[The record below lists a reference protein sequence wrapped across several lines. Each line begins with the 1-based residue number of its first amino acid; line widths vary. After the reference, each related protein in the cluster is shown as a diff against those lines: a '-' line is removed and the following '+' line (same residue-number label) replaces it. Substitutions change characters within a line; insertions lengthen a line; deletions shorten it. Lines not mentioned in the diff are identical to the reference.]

1 MADYF
6 SKAIL
11 IQMSSESCSP
21 EESLKYI
28 TSILPQLE
36 KHIQNSPTRP
46 LVCTSEDVL
55 LIKVVHNALRCS
67 SHRELS
73 VQLLSTFKDSST
85 TDFLIRLLHMSP
97 ETEKNEVME
106 ACVELLEHLHSCMP
120 SFILQLQGLIFTLEK
135 TVEKTPKLSRLTRRI
150 LSVKEAVKR
159 SIEFTQKRKTITTEH
174 VDKRKPPENF
184 RNLPIFPRREDIF
197 PEQRP
202 FLRKIIKDGKYE
214 DLERYLDVQFR
225 LFREDCIA
233 QLRSG
238 VQEYIQERTAGNYN
252 IRRLESARIYH
263 NVRILFRETSLDG
276 ILHVLQLDEKTYEN
290 IDWNNTKRLLHGSL
304 VCLSFD
310 HFETFMFASIMR
322 ADADVLSVRGLFK
335 VKVNLTG
342 IELHDRMM
350 GRLCTMIESMA
361 LFEAYRHG
369 LEKLKSIRAGK
380 LAFEKFFIRC
390 ETEIGKTDYFEKD
403 SMFDFTSITNKSLVK
418 ILRYG
423 ERIDRT
429 KQLRDWPS
437 SEELHMNPIQYEA
450 FKAALTNEFCLI
462 QGPPGTG
469 KSYLGIQI
477 VKALLANTRCWSRDR
492 TSPILM
498 ICFTNHALD
507 QFLEN
512 IVESVDETSKSR
524 IVRVGGRSSNKVIED
539 ISLKK
544 RCGRV
549 PKKRR
554 LLELNSLQ
562 NMISKYRKMISQQ
575 TFAILDHDILRQYI
589 DFPSQ
594 NFTNQEEKTI
604 FRWLNVDKRSI
615 LDSASN
621 INGIKRKSG
630 VNKYL
635 ETENN
640 LPNNG
645 YENVFYQLTSSVDE
659 SEHEDPRIRDSPVL
673 NFGMNILQTWRTLS
687 IDKSVKEDKTFL
699 EKVELVIDDILR
711 NINLEN
717 TMTAFDAD
725 FYETQNLWDLPMSE
739 RWNLYR
745 LWQNRFYRKILSNIE
760 DYETYHDEILQ
771 SYRQE
776 IFNNEYRVLERA
788 ALIAMTTTGAAK
800 YQTMLELLRP
810 RIIII
815 DEAAEVLEA
824 HIVASLSS
832 SCEHLI
838 MIGDHKQLEPKPAVF
853 ELAQKYHLS
862 LSFFERMIRNGV
874 SHHCLL
880 KQHRMRPEI

>member
-159 SIEFTQKRKTITTEH
+159 SIEFTQKRKTTTTEH

-214 DLERYLDVQFR
+214 DLEHYLDVQFR

-469 KSYLGIQI
+469 KSYL
-477 VKALLANTRCWSRDR
+477 VSKLSRLCW
-492 TSPILM
+492 
-498 ICFTNHALD
+498 
-507 QFLEN
+507 
-512 IVESVDETSKSR
+512 
-524 IVRVGGRSSNKVIED
+524 
-539 ISLKK
+539 
-544 RCGRV
+544 
-549 PKKRR
+549 
-554 LLELNSLQ
+554 
-562 NMISKYRKMISQQ
+562 Q
-575 TFAILDHDILRQYI
+575 TQDA
-589 DFPSQ
+589 
-594 NFTNQEEKTI
+594 
-604 FRWLNVDKRSI
+604 
-615 LDSASN
+615 
-621 INGIKRKSG
+621 G
-630 VNKYL
+630 L
-635 ETENN
+635 ETE
-640 LPNNG
+640 
-645 YENVFYQLTSSVDE
+645 
-659 SEHEDPRIRDSPVL
+659 R
-673 NFGMNILQTWRTLS
+673 LQYL
-687 IDKSVKEDKTFL
+687 
-699 EKVELVIDDILR
+699 
-711 NINLEN
+711 
-717 TMTAFDAD
+717 
-725 FYETQNLWDLPMSE
+725 
-739 RWNLYR
+739 
-745 LWQNRFYRKILSNIE
+745 
-760 DYETYHDEILQ
+760 
-771 SYRQE
+771 
-776 IFNNEYRVLERA
+776 
-788 ALIAMTTTGAAK
+788 
-800 YQTMLELLRP
+800 
-810 RIIII
+810 
-815 DEAAEVLEA
+815 
-824 HIVASLSS
+824 
-832 SCEHLI
+832 
-838 MIGDHKQLEPKPAVF
+838 
-853 ELAQKYHLS
+853 
-862 LSFFERMIRNGV
+862 
-874 SHHCLL
+874 
-880 KQHRMRPEI
+880 

>member
-159 SIEFTQKRKTITTEH
+159 SIEFTQKRKTTTTEH

-214 DLERYLDVQFR
+214 DLEHYLDVQFR

-390 ETEIGKTDYFEKD
+390 ETEIGKTDYF
-403 SMFDFTSITNKSLVK
+403 
-418 ILRYG
+418 
-423 ERIDRT
+423 
-429 KQLRDWPS
+429 
-437 SEELHMNPIQYEA
+437 
-450 FKAALTNEFCLI
+450 
-462 QGPPGTG
+462 
-469 KSYLGIQI
+469 
-477 VKALLANTRCWSRDR
+477 
-492 TSPILM
+492 
-498 ICFTNHALD
+498 
-507 QFLEN
+507 
-512 IVESVDETSKSR
+512 
-524 IVRVGGRSSNKVIED
+524 
-539 ISLKK
+539 
-544 RCGRV
+544 
-549 PKKRR
+549 
-554 LLELNSLQ
+554 
-562 NMISKYRKMISQQ
+562 
-575 TFAILDHDILRQYI
+575 
-589 DFPSQ
+589 
-594 NFTNQEEKTI
+594 
-604 FRWLNVDKRSI
+604 
-615 LDSASN
+615 
-621 INGIKRKSG
+621 
-630 VNKYL
+630 
-635 ETENN
+635 
-640 LPNNG
+640 
-645 YENVFYQLTSSVDE
+645 
-659 SEHEDPRIRDSPVL
+659 
-673 NFGMNILQTWRTLS
+673 
-687 IDKSVKEDKTFL
+687 
-699 EKVELVIDDILR
+699 
-711 NINLEN
+711 
-717 TMTAFDAD
+717 
-725 FYETQNLWDLPMSE
+725 
-739 RWNLYR
+739 
-745 LWQNRFYRKILSNIE
+745 
-760 DYETYHDEILQ
+760 
-771 SYRQE
+771 
-776 IFNNEYRVLERA
+776 
-788 ALIAMTTTGAAK
+788 
-800 YQTMLELLRP
+800 
-810 RIIII
+810 
-815 DEAAEVLEA
+815 
-824 HIVASLSS
+824 
-832 SCEHLI
+832 
-838 MIGDHKQLEPKPAVF
+838 
-853 ELAQKYHLS
+853 
-862 LSFFERMIRNGV
+862 
-874 SHHCLL
+874 
-880 KQHRMRPEI
+880 